1 MKNHKLSNC
10 FKCTLCL
17 KKHYQDLD
25 ILPLKRLYFFFFFYV
40 YRILIILINVKIFLN
55 IQILHLHDST
65 KGSIF
70 SLALLGYR
78 VSIHPC
84 VSVILSPIF
93 QIQKIYVSE
102 IVYVHVPVY
111 GSPCGCRSMRNIR
124 RITGRLL

>member
-1 MKNHKLSNC
+1 MYFM
-10 FKCTLCL
+10 FKKTLPRL
-17 KKHYQDLD
+17 GYLTFKKTL
-25 ILPLKRLYFFFFFYV
+25 LFFFFYL